1 MVTKNLKLIATIFG
15 AIAPLLSAPHELKI
29 QLGHSSGVR
38 SVAFSSDGK
47 YALSGSDDKTLKLW
61 KVSSGKEVR
70 TMSGH
75 FRPLHII
82 QRIINRIYGKKAGM
96 ADGHFYGVS
105 SVAFSPD
112 GKHALSG
119 SYDGTIKYW
128 NALTGEL
135 IYSAVVTREGGS
147 FAWIP
152 EGFLSGSEKLAR
164 EMVYILDG
172 MKVVDTDQLLDAYYR
187 PDIVTAKA
195 GGKT

>member
-82 QRIINRIYGKKAGM
+82 
-96 ADGHFYGVS
+96 
-105 SVAFSPD
+105 
-112 GKHALSG
+112 
-119 SYDGTIKYW
+119 
-128 NALTGEL
+128 
-135 IYSAVVTREGGS
+135 
-147 FAWIP
+147 
-152 EGFLSGSEKLAR
+152 
-164 EMVYILDG
+164 
-172 MKVVDTDQLLDAYYR
+172 
-187 PDIVTAKA
+187 
-195 GGKT
+195 